1 MACNLARNGA
11 MQTGSIPDFLGVSH
25 DTLDRIFLAR
35 TGKALHAWRRS
46 TAWHPIPPTDAIN
59 P

>member
-1 MACNLARNGA
+1 MRNGA